1 MSEAVKTGDGNDG
14 TRQHAALTDDGARL
28 HGDLAD
34 IGAARWNALVHAS
47 TGRLHP
53 ALRYEYLDAFH
64 ASGSASRATGWE
76 PGYLT
81 LWRGDALV
89 AAAPLY
95 KKFHSWGEYVFDWAW
110 AEAYERNGLRY
121 YPKLLVAIPF
131 TPVGAPKLLAVDAEA
146 RTALARALLHH
157 AVRSG
162 LSSLHVLFTDAEET
176 ALLDNAGLMVR
187 RNVQFHWHNPGWAGF
202 DDYLASL
209 AQPKRKKIRAER
221 RQVAAAGVT
230 FEKLTGADITPE
242 HWKFFHRCYSN
253 TYFEH
258 NSRPYLNIGFFER
271 LGATMGEQVLL
282 VIGSRNG
289 RPVAAALNLFDAD
302 SLYGRYWGALEHIPC
317 MHFEACYYQAIE
329 FCIDHGI
336 RHFEG
341 GAQGEHKLARGFLPM
356 EMRSAHWLGERN
368 FADAV
373 ERYLERES
381 QGIERYIDELEAH
394 TPFRA
399 EGGDDRPAADAS
411 P

>member
-1 MSEAVKTGDGNDG
+1 MTETEAGDG
-14 TRQHAALTDDGARL
+14 TRLVS
-28 HGDLAD
+28 DLAA
-34 IGAARWNALVHAS
+34 IGAERWNALVRVA

-53 ALRYEYLDAFH
+53 ALRHEYLDAFH
-64 ASGSASRATGWE
+64 ASGCATRASGWE

-81 LWRGDALV
+81 LWRAGELI

-95 KKFHSWGEYVFDWAW
+95 RKYHSWGEYVFDWAW

-121 YPKLLVAIPF
+121 YPKLLVAVPF

-146 RTALARALLHH
+146 RAALATALLKH
-157 AVRSG
+157 AVASG
-162 LSSLHVLFTDAEET
+162 LSSLHVLFTDADES
-176 ALLDNAGLMVR
+176 ALLESAGLMLR
-187 RNVQFHWHNPGWAGF
+187 RNVQFHWHNPGWSGF

-230 FEKLTGADITPE
+230 FQKLTGADITPE
-242 HWKFFHRCYSN
+242 HWAFFHRCYSN
-253 TYFEH
+253 TYLEH
-258 NSRPYLNIGFFER
+258 HSRPYLNLDFFQR
-271 LGATMGEQVLL
+271 LGASMGEQVLL
-282 VIGSRNG
+282 VIGSRDG

-302 SLYGRYWGALEHIPC
+302 SLYGRYWGALEHIAC
-317 MHFEACYYQAIE
+317 LHFEACYYQAIE
-329 FCIDHGI
+329 FCIDRGI

-341 GAQGEHKLARGFLPM
+341 GAQGEHKLARGFLPA
-356 EMRSAHWLGERN
+356 EMRSAHWIGAPK

-373 ERYLERES
+373 EHYLQRES

-394 TPFRA
+394 TPFRQNPA
-399 EGGDDRPAADAS
+399 IDRPAADAS